1 MAIRHSANGKQL
13 YRLLTNYNLH
23 MPRRTRESGPLLH
36 GLRTR
41 PAGRLVSVCHL
52 ADCFMARWWFVKW
65 YTTTYDASLSDLR
78 YAAPEAKSDN
88 FRSEVVALLQNVAA
102 CHPGQTPRIARA
114 GSLTPPRVGPPAF
127 HPVDRFASHDRTAG
141 GGPNRPLTT
150 YSLRR
155 GQPYD
160 TARSARVV
168 GTDSA
173 VPDQTDP
180 STDRILAHQASCP
193 KHRKSTL
200 PLPVVP

>member
-13 YRLLTNYNLH
+13 FRLLTTYNLH
-23 MPRRTRESGPLLH
+23 MPRRTCESVSLSQ

-41 PAGRLVSVCHL
+41 PADRLVSVCHL
-52 ADCFMARWWFVKW
+52 AKCSIARWWFVKW
-65 YTTTYDASLSDLR
+65 YMTTYDASVSDLR

-88 FRSEVVALLQNVAA
+88 FRSEVVALLQNVAT
-102 CHPGQTPRIARA
+102 CHPGPTPRIARA

-127 HPVDRFASHDRTAG
+127 HPVDRFASRDRTAE
-141 GGPNRPLTT
+141 GGPDRPLTT
-150 YSLRR
+150 YSPRR

-173 VPDQTDP
+173 MP
-180 STDRILAHQASCP
+180 
-193 KHRKSTL
+193 
-200 PLPVVP
+200 